1 MPEAQSRRNV
11 LSLRS
16 ATFGSCRRVGT
27 HKLLCSAS
35 APSSLLIACS
45 GSMPG
50 AVATA
55 DCLYHDNSTRDT
67 PWYDDM
73 RPELAR

>member
-27 HKLLCSAS
+27 HKLLCST
-35 APSSLLIACS
+35 CF
-45 GSMPG
+45 
-50 AVATA
+50 
-55 DCLYHDNSTRDT
+55 STIQPAHRV
-67 PWYDDM
+67 
-73 RPELAR
+73 